1 MNIPQ
6 DGECNERRKSVRD
19 RAEEVGAHT
28 APEPFDGLKTKF
40 INVINSERN
49 ALCKVWDKGDKYR
62 QVLHTMGY
70 GVYK

>member
-28 APEPFDGLKTKF
+28 APEPFDGLKAKF
-40 INVINSERN
+40 CE
-49 ALCKVWDKGDKYR
+49 C
-62 QVLHTMGY
+62 
-70 GVYK
+70 YKL